1 MTSSDSPRGG
11 AALLAGAAIAGFDA
25 GAVGFVLPAMRAA
38 TGVDAQAGSALV
50 WVYVLGT
57 LLSIA
62 GSGAAVARW
71 GAARLWAS
79 SLLLSA
85 AGALLAA
92 LAPGLLVLAAARL
105 VQGLGQGPLLSLA
118 ATRVAQQWPAG
129 RQGRL
134 IGALSLAYGVAF
146 LGATLAMPL
155 LLHFGWRSGFVL
167 SAVVAAL
174 ALFASRRLHPAA
186 ATLPAPRAAAPWRR
200 LLLRG
205 EMGAIGVLSLGT
217 GVGQAVLVWL
227 PTLAQARLAAT
238 PLATAGLMLPLV
250 LGGLASTAAVTLWL
264 DRLGARRIIAGGA
277 ALTLAGALVAAA
289 LPPSAIAYA
298 VGAGIFGI
306 GITALC
312 GGPLRYAAACAL
324 PADAQGPAQ
333 AAVALLTNAGLLGGS
348 LLLGRVSAAMPTEA
362 EGVQAAVL
370 AACTLM
376 AASFVA
382 VVRVSRRLADTAAA
396 ASRQSPRS

>member
-1 MTSSDSPRGG
+1 MTSSEAPRGG
-11 AALLAGAAIAGFDA
+11 VALLAGAAIAGFDA

-71 GAARLWAS
+71 GAARLWLA

-118 ATRVAQQWPAG
+118 ATQVAQQWPAG

-134 IGALSLAYGVAF
+134 IGGLSLAYGVAF

-167 SAVVAAL
+167 SAVVASL
-174 ALFASRRLHPAA
+174 ALLAGRGLQPVAA
-186 ATLPAPRAAAPWRR
+186 AAPAPRIQAPWR

-227 PTLAQARLAAT
+227 PTLAQVRLTAT

-264 DRLGARRIIAGGA
+264 DRLGARRVIAGGA

-298 VGAGIFGI
+298 LGAGIFGI

-312 GGPLRYAAACAL
+312 GGPLRHAAARAL
-324 PADAQGPAQ
+324 PAAVQGPAQ
-333 AAVALLTNAGLLGGS
+333 AAVALLTNVGLLGGS
-348 LLLGRVSAAMPTEA
+348 LMLGRVSASMPAEA
-362 EGVQAAVL
+362 QGVQTAVL
-370 AACTLM
+370 AACALM

-382 VVRVSRRLADTAAA
+382 VVRVSHRLADTAAA
-396 ASRQSPRS
+396 APRQSPH

>member
-1 MTSSDSPRGG
+1 VTSSDTPRGS
-11 AALLAGAAIAGFDA
+11 AALLAGAVLAGFDA

-38 TGVDAQAGSALV
+38 TGVDPQAGSALV

-71 GAARLWAS
+71 GAARLWTA
-79 SLLLSA
+79 SLLLAA

-92 LAPGLLVLAAARL
+92 LATGLLALTAA
-105 VQGLGQGPLLSLA
+105 PLLSLA

-146 LGATLAMPL
+146 LGATLSTPL
-155 LLHFGWRSGFVL
+155 LLQFGWRSGFVL

-174 ALFASRRLHPAA
+174 ALAASVRLPAA
-186 ATLPAPRAAAPWRR
+186 RVTAPAPHAATPWR
-200 LLLRG
+200 LLRQG
-205 EMGAIGVLSLGT
+205 EMRAIAVLSLGT

-227 PTLAQARLAAT
+227 PTLAQLRLAAT

-264 DRLGARRIIAGGA
+264 DRVGARRAIAAGA
-277 ALTLAGALVAAA
+277 ALTLVGALVVAA
-289 LPPSAIAYA
+289 LPPSAWAYA
-298 VGAGIFGI
+298 VGAGVFGV

-312 GGPLRYAAACAL
+312 GGPLRYAAARAL
-324 PADAQGPAQ
+324 PAAAQGLAQ
-333 AAVALLTNAGLLGGS
+333 SAVALLTNVGLLGGS
-348 LLLGRVSAAMPTEA
+348 LLLGHVSAALPTEA
-362 EGVQAAVL
+362 QGVQAAVL
-370 AACTLM
+370 AACVLM
-376 AASFVA
+376 TASFVA
-382 VVRVSRRLADTAAA
+382 VAGVARHRLADTGAAA
-396 ASRQSPRS
+396 PR

>member
-1 MTSSDSPRGG
+1 MTSSEAPRGG
-11 AALLAGAAIAGFDA
+11 AALLTGAALAGFDA

-38 TGVDAQAGSALV
+38 TGVDPQAGSALV

-71 GAARLWAS
+71 GAARLWVA

-92 LAPGLLVLAAARL
+92 LAPGLVLLAAARL
-105 VQGLGQGPLLSLA
+105 VQGLSQGPLLSLA

-146 LGATLAMPL
+146 LGATLTTPL

-174 ALFASRRLHPAA
+174 ALAASVRLPAA
-186 ATLPAPRAAAPWRR
+186 RVAVPGPRAATPWR
-200 LLLRG
+200 LLLQG
-205 EMGAIGVLSLGT
+205 EMRAIGLLSLGT
-217 GVGQAVLVWL
+217 GIGQAVLVWL
-227 PTLAQARLAAT
+227 PTLAQLRLAAT

-264 DRLGARRIIAGGA
+264 DRVGARHAIVAGA
-277 ALTLAGALVAAA
+277 ALTLVGALVAAA
-289 LPPSAIAYA
+289 LPPSIWAYA
-298 VGAGIFGI
+298 VGAGIFGV

-312 GGPLRYAAACAL
+312 GGPLRYAAVRAL
-324 PADAQGPAQ
+324 PVDAQGLAQ
-333 AAVALLTNAGLLGGS
+333 AAVALLTNVGLLGGS
-348 LLLGRVSAAMPTEA
+348 LLLGQVSAAMPTEVQ
-362 EGVQAAVL
+362 GVQAAVL
-370 AACTLM
+370 AACALM

-382 VVRVSRRLADTAAA
+382 VVRVTRHRIAETGAA
-396 ASRQSPRS
+396 ASR